1 MLKIKN
7 LSFAYPSRRSELVE
21 VISDISFEAN
31 EGSLVLLTG
40 PSGSGKTT
48 LLKLLC
54 GLLKAQSGEVT
65 LDDESVERRA
75 TMVFQSPE
83 ESLFNA
89 TVREEI
95 IFAFKESCYPDVE
108 DRYRDIMSS
117 CGLDHEKYSS
127 RSPLSLSGGEQR
139 RVGLAAMLGL
149 SKKLLLLDEPAVG
162 LDEPGIENVRK
173 IVVSERA
180 AGRIIFIATH
190 NLMDF
195 LDLATHVATL
205 DRGRLKYF
213 VTIDGYILEKVR
225 AEDLE
230 LKGKLMVDYYRNF
243 GRFPGDEELLSYWRG
258 EMNC

>member
-1 MLKIKN
+1 
-7 LSFAYPSRRSELVE
+7 
-21 VISDISFEAN
+21 
-31 EGSLVLLTG
+31 
-40 PSGSGKTT
+40 
-48 LLKLLC
+48 
-54 GLLKAQSGEVT
+54 
-65 LDDESVERRA
+65 
-75 TMVFQSPE
+75 
-83 ESLFNA
+83 
-89 TVREEI
+89 
-95 IFAFKESCYPDVE
+95 
-108 DRYRDIMSS
+108 
-117 CGLDHEKYSS
+117 
-127 RSPLSLSGGEQR
+127 
-139 RVGLAAMLGL
+139 MLGL
-149 SKKLLLLDEPAVG
+149 SKKLLLLDEPAAG

>member
-1 MLKIKN
+1 
-7 LSFAYPSRRSELVE
+7 
-21 VISDISFEAN
+21 
-31 EGSLVLLTG
+31 
-40 PSGSGKTT
+40 
-48 LLKLLC
+48 
-54 GLLKAQSGEVT
+54 
-65 LDDESVERRA
+65 
-75 TMVFQSPE
+75 
-83 ESLFNA
+83 
-89 TVREEI
+89 
-95 IFAFKESCYPDVE
+95 
-108 DRYRDIMSS
+108 MSS

-149 SKKLLLLDEPAVG
+149 SKKLLLLDEPAAG